1 MSIGAGWFDAG
12 CLDTDCLGLGT
23 GLGLGLGTR
32 LDIGLDNGC
41 FGTGYFDTF

>member
-23 GLGLGLGTR
+23 GLGLGTR